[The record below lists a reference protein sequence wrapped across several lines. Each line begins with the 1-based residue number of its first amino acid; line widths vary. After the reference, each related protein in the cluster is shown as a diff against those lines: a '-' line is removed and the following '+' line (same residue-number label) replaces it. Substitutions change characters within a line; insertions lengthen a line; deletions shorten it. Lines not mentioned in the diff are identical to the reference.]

1 VSVTQLASSATVLKT
16 TKNRRS
22 GGMRVLITGS
32 GGQIGQNLVKFGD
45 HSGHEILCADSN
57 EIDVRDLA
65 ALQRVFLAY
74 KPDLVINAA
83 AYTNMDEAEL
93 HPDIAYEI
101 NEVGPRHL
109 AETCADLKIPMVQ
122 ISNVE
127 VFDGKSHH
135 PYLED
140 EPLTPI
146 SVFGASRAAG
156 EGAVRKSL
164 SEHLILRVGWVFCTS
179 NKNFVKEVVAA
190 AQNDSPIYI
199 HDGLRGNPT
208 CAACLGRAI
217 YQIIDRYAQDKTLP
231 WGTYHYAHDP
241 IIGRVEFADQIL
253 RHAQKLGI
261 APIEATIESIRQ
273 PAEVPNAKRPANS
286 VLSTAKLKATFN
298 IEPKD
303 WHECLDATLKRLN

>member
-1 VSVTQLASSATVLKT
+1 
-16 TKNRRS
+16 
-22 GGMRVLITGS
+22 MRILITGS

-45 HSGHEILCADSN
+45 HSGHEILCADSDD
-57 EIDVRDLA
+57 IDVRDLA
-65 ALQRVFLAY
+65 ALQRVFVTY

-83 AYTNMDEAEL
+83 AYTNMDEAEH
-93 HPDIAYEI
+93 HPDLAYEI

-109 AETCADLKIPMVQ
+109 AETCADLKIPMIQ

-127 VFDGKSHH
+127 VFDGSSQH

-156 EGAVRKSL
+156 EKAIRRSL
-164 SEHLILRVGWVFCTS
+164 AEHLILRVGWVFCTS
-179 NKNFVKEVVAA
+179 NKNFVKEVVEAA
-190 AQNDSPIYI
+190 RNDAPIYI

-217 YQIIDRYAQDKTLP
+217 YKIVDRFAEEKTLP

-241 IIGRVEFADQIL
+241 AVGRVEFAEHIL
-253 RHAQKLGI
+253 AHAQKLGI
-261 APIEATIESIRQ
+261 APVTATIDSIRR
-273 PAEVPNAKRPANS
+273 PAQLPKAQRPANS
-286 VLSTAKLKATFN
+286 TLSTAKFRATFD
-298 IEPKD
+298 IEPKE
-303 WHECLDATLKRLN
+303 WHECLDATLARLG